1 MSRRAATLV
10 VTSILVLVLGLVG
23 ALIPVP
29 YVALTPGPTT
39 NTLGTGEK
47 GMPLIQI
54 EGRQVYPH
62 KGNLNFTTVAYRG
75 GPGNRI
81 DLFTALRGWLDSKT
95 AIVPEETVFP
105 KNETVKQVEQENT
118 LQMENSQQSAVAAA
132 LAELKIPVG
141 NTVSVMAVQKGMPAD
156 GRLRKDDHLVAIDGT
171 KAENVDAVK
180 SAISGKKAGEKVSVT
195 YERAGVERK
204 VDLTTVAAP
213 TDKSQAV
220 VGVTLRDSFK
230 FPFKVKITVGDV
242 GGPSAGLMFSLAI
255 FDKLTPGSLTGGR
268 FIAGTGTITPEGEVG
283 PIGGI
288 QQKMIAAREA
298 GATAFLTPARNCVEA
313 AQAAPKGLRL
323 IKADTLHSA
332 VTSLDALRT
341 GQGTV
346 PACPRS

>member
-39 NTLGTGEK
+39 NTLGNGETGK
-47 GMPLIQI
+47 PLIQI
-54 EGRQVYPH
+54 EGRQIYPDQGH
-62 KGNLNFTTVAYRG
+62 LNFTTVAYRG

-81 DLFTALRGWLDSKT
+81 DLFTALRGWIDAKT
-95 AIVPEETVFP
+95 AVVPEETVFP

-132 LAELKIPVG
+132 LTELKIPVG
-141 NTVSVMAVQKGMPAD
+141 STVLVESVQKGMPAA
-156 GRLRKDDHLVAIDGT
+156 GRLRQGDELISVNGAKIGD
-171 KAENVDAVK
+171 VDAVK
-180 SAISGKKAGEKVSVT
+180 AAISRRKPGEKVAVT
-195 YERAGVERK
+195 YKRAGTEHK
-204 VDLTTVAAP
+204 IDLTTVP
-213 TDKSQAV
+213 SPVDKSQAV

-230 FPFKVKITVGDV
+230 FPFSVKITVGDV

-255 FDKLTPGSLTGGR
+255 LDKLTPGSLTGGR

-288 QQKMIAAREA
+288 QQKMIAARRA
-298 GATAFLTPARNCVEA
+298 GATAFLTPARNCAEA
-313 AQAAPKGLRL
+313 AAAAPKGLRL
-323 IKADTLHSA
+323 IRAETLHSA

-341 GQGTV
+341 GRGTV
-346 PACPRS
+346 SACAK